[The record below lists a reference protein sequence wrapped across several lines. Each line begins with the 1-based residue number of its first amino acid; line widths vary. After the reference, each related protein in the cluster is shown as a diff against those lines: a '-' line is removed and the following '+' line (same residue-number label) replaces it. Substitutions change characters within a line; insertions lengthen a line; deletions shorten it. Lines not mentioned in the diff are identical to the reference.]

1 MKIKDLTLTLFKWE
15 GIPKQLPKRHTG
27 LVGSASQLG
36 LLTIT
41 TDQGLQGHSFLGSS
55 GHSAEMDAGSLVRYL
70 KPVVMDQNPLDR
82 ERLHEGMSDLYRNT
96 SMRAIGAVDVA
107 LWDVA
112 GKIAGLPI
120 HQLLGSY
127 RDRIPA
133 YASSPRLGSAEEY
146 AEEAA
151 GIQSA
156 GWAAY
161 KIHPP
166 AVDIEEDI
174 KICQAV
180 RAAVG
185 DEYRLMLD
193 SIWAYDYPQ
202 ALRVGKAIQDLDYYW
217 YEDPLAGDDI
227 YNYVKLRSNLDI
239 PIMATEHS
247 PGGFTAYGPWLM
259 SQATD
264 YLRGDVAVKGGITP
278 VMKTAHLAEAFH
290 MNYEIHHGGNSL
302 NNVANL
308 HATMAIKNTEYF
320 EVLLPP
326 GAQKYGLEEDV
337 EPDENGMVHALN
349 DPGLGAKIDFGLI
362 EYNKVAVLT

>member
-41 TDQGLQGHSFLGSS
+41 TDQGLQGHSFLGTS
-55 GHSAEMDAGSLVRYL
+55 GHSAEMDAGSLIRYL

-82 ERLHEGMSDLYRNT
+82 ERLHEVMSDLYRNT

-174 KICQAV
+174 EICQCGSGSGRRRISAHAGLDLGIRLPAGAQSRQGNPGPRLLLV
-180 RAAVG
+180 RRSSSRGRHLQLRKASLKSRYPHNGDRAFSGRLHGLRSVADVPGDRLSAGRRGGERRHHAG
-185 DEYRLMLD
+185 DEDRPFGGSL
-193 SIWAYDYPQ
+193 PHE
-202 ALRVGKAIQDLDYYW
+202 LR
-217 YEDPLAGDDI
+217 DP
-227 YNYVKLRSNLDI
+227 
-239 PIMATEHS
+239 P
-247 PGGFTAYGPWLM
+247 
-259 SQATD
+259 
-264 YLRGDVAVKGGITP
+264 RGQ
-278 VMKTAHLAEAFH
+278 LAEQHSEPAR
-290 MNYEIHHGGNSL
+290 HHGDEE
-302 NNVANL
+302 
-308 HATMAIKNTEYF
+308 HR
-320 EVLLPP
+320 VL
-326 GAQKYGLEEDV
+326 
-337 EPDENGMVHALN
+337 
-349 DPGLGAKIDFGLI
+349 
-362 EYNKVAVLT
+362 